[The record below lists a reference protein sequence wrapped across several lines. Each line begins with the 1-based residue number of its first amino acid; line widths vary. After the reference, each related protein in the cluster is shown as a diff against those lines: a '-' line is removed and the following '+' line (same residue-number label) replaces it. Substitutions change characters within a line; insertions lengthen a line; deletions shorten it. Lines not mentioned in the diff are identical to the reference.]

1 MSRFIL
7 FVIVISIQTKP
18 VNVLFAQLRP
28 SNQLAVGTTNN
39 QPLIL
44 MTNAA
49 ERIRVSSS
57 GMVGIGNSSPSSVL
71 DVTGNADVSGA
82 IAAGDFATP
91 GSHYV
96 EGAGFFPALLGQKT
110 VSSASSSTYRTI
122 GVLGHVA
129 ASGKIDN
136 RLLGGAFFATSE
148 SGNNENLFQLRALQG
163 WTTHNGG
170 GAITNAWGSYLVV
183 TNKSTGS
190 ITNAYGAV
198 AGVENASS
206 GTINKLH
213 ALSIE
218 TWNNRGG
225 KIDTLFGATI
235 SIYNSNAASTIGSV
249 YGLSVGRGMI
259 SNTGGTHFWRNS
271 GVINNSYGIYLD
283 PSIDVGINKYA
294 FYSLSNSIS
303 RFSGHLEIAN
313 QDNVAREI
321 RFYEPSSS
329 GINYTA
335 FKAADQASD
344 ITYQL
349 PVSLPKEGQV
359 LSVSSQFPHVLEWNY
374 PSLLSLRINS
384 TQRDAMSSPQA
395 GIIIFNTDLNKHQ
408 AWDGSA
414 WHNLY

>member
-1 MSRFIL
+1 MVRITLLVMLLCFLPIKA
-7 FVIVISIQTKP
+7 SI
-18 VNVLFAQLRP
+18 LFAQLRP
-28 SNQLAVGTTNN
+28 SNQLAVGTNNN

-44 MTNAA
+44 MTNAT

-71 DVTGNADVSGA
+71 DVTGNADISGA
-82 IAAGDFATP
+82 IAAGDYATP

-110 VSSASSSTYRTI
+110 VSSASSSAYRTI

-136 RLLGGAFFATSE
+136 RLLGGAFFATTE
-148 SGNNENLFQLRALQG
+148 SSNNENLFQLRALQG
-163 WTTHNGG
+163 WATHNGTG
-170 GAITNAWGSYLVV
+170 TITNVWGSYLVV
-183 TNKSTGS
+183 TNKSTG
-190 ITNAYGAV
+190 IMTNAYGAV

-206 GTINKLH
+206 GTINKAH

-225 KIDTLFGATI
+225 RIDTLFGATI
-235 SIYNSNAASTIGSV
+235 SIYNSNSASTIGAV

-271 GVINNSYGIYLD
+271 GIINNSYGIYID
-283 PSIDVGINKYA
+283 PSIDVGVNKYA
-294 FYSLSNSIS
+294 FYSLSNSNS
-303 RFSGHLEIAN
+303 RFSGHLEMAN

-321 RFYEPSSS
+321 RFYEPTSS
-329 GINYTA
+329 GTHYTA
-335 FKAADQASD
+335 FKAAAQASD

-349 PVSLPKEGQV
+349 PVNSPLEGQV
-359 LSVSSQFPHVLEWNY
+359 LSSTGPNATSLEWNY
-374 PSLLSLRINS
+374 ASMLPLRINS
-384 TQRDAMSSPQA
+384 MQRDALVSPLA

-408 AWDGSA
+408 AWNGTA

>member
-1 MSRFIL
+1 MARITL
-7 FVIVISIQTKP
+7 LVIVLYFLPKQASH
-18 VNVLFAQLRP
+18 LYAQLRP

-71 DVTGNADVSGA
+71 DVTGNADISGA
-82 IAAGDFATP
+82 IAAGDVATP

-110 VSSASSSTYRTI
+110 VSSAASSAYRSI
-122 GVLGHVA
+122 GVLGHVS
-129 ASGKIDN
+129 ASGKIEN
-136 RLLGGAFFATSE
+136 RMLGGAFFATTAST
-148 SGNNENLFQLRALQG
+148 NNENLFQLRALQG
-163 WTTHNGG
+163 WVTHNGTG
-170 GAITNAWGSYLVV
+170 TITNVWGSYLVV
-183 TNKSTGS
+183 TNKSTG
-190 ITNAYGAV
+190 IMTNAYGTV
-198 AGVENASS
+198 AGIENASS
-206 GTINKLH
+206 GTINKAH

-225 KIDTLFGATI
+225 RIDTLFGATI
-235 SIYNSNAASTIGSV
+235 SVYNSNAASSIGAV

-259 SNTGGTHFWRNS
+259 SNTGGTHFWRNN

-294 FYSLSNSIS
+294 LYSLSKSNSL
-303 RFSGHLEIAN
+303 FSGHLEIAN
-313 QDNVAREI
+313 QDNLAREI
-321 RFYEPSSS
+321 RFFEPNSNGSNFS
-329 GINYTA
+329 A
-335 FKAADQASD
+335 FKAGTQSSD

-349 PVSLPKEGQV
+349 PVSPPLEGQV
-359 LSVSSQFPHVLEWNY
+359 LSATGPNATNLEWNY
-374 PSLLSLRINS
+374 ASMLPLRINNI
-384 TQRDAMSSPQA
+384 QRDALVSPLV

-408 AWDGSA
+408 AWDGTV

>member
-1 MSRFIL
+1 MVRLWVL
-7 FVIVISIQTKP
+7 FLFFHFYTGYDP
-18 VNVLFAQLRP
+18 VLFAQLRL

-57 GMVGIGNSSPSSVL
+57 GMVGIGNTSPSSVL
-71 DVTGNADVSGA
+71 DVTGNADVSGS
-82 IAAGDFATP
+82 IAAGDIATP

-110 VSSASSSTYRTI
+110 VSSASSSAYRTI
-122 GVLGHVA
+122 GVLGHVS

-136 RLLGGAFFATSE
+136 RLLGGAFFATTE
-148 SGNNENLFQLRALQG
+148 PANNENIFQLRALQG
-163 WTTHNGG
+163 WATHNGTG
-170 GAITNAWGSYLVV
+170 TITNVWGSYLVV
-183 TNKSTGS
+183 TNKSTGVM
-190 ITNAYGAV
+190 TNAYGAV

-218 TWNNRGG
+218 SWNNRGG
-225 KIDTLFGATI
+225 RIDTLFGATI
-235 SIYNSNAASTIGSV
+235 SIYNSNSASTIGAV

-259 SNTGGTHFWRNS
+259 NNTGGTHFWRNT

-294 FYSLSNSIS
+294 FYSLSSSNS
-303 RFSGHLEIAN
+303 RFSGHLEMAN
-313 QDNVAREI
+313 QDNNAREI
-321 RFYEPSSS
+321 RFYEPNSS
-329 GINYTA
+329 GSNYSA
-335 FKAADQASD
+335 FKAAAQWSD
-344 ITYQL
+344 IVYQL
-349 PVSLPKEGQV
+349 PVTPPLEGQV
-359 LSVSSQFPHVLEWNY
+359 LSASGQNPLNLEWNY
-374 PSLLSLRINS
+374 ASFLPLRINT
-384 TQRDAMSSPQA
+384 TQRDALSTPQA
-395 GIIIFNTDLNKHQ
+395 GIIIFNTDLKKHQ

-414 WHNLY
+414 WQNLY